1 MRIEEVS
8 HAENLLVLVLTA
20 VEASALNRDP

>member
-8 HAENLLVLVLTA
+8 HVENLLVLVLTA